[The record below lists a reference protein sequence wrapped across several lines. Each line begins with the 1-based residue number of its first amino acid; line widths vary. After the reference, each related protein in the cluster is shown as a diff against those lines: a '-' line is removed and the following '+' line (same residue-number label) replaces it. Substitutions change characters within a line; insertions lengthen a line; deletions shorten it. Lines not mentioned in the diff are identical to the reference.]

1 MQAEYQTSKHQEK
14 YTSIFAGFF
23 PVENPQY
30 VMVIVYDEAEYEH
43 YSYYAAQSAVP
54 TFREIVK
61 KIVNLPDSD
70 IIAKV
75 KEDEK
80 KFIFAPDV
88 TGIPLENAKKILN
101 KAGINF
107 VVCGENQL
115 NQVIDQYPK
124 PNTSF
129 DSKENI
135 ILNLASSQENTEIDL
150 DSSVMPNLIGMSLRK
165 AISTSKRN
173 NIKLVI
179 RGNGIISNQS
189 IVANSRINFGDI
201 CTITA
206 K

>member
-1 MQAEYQTSKHQEK
+1 
-14 YTSIFAGFF
+14 
-23 PVENPQY
+23 
-30 VMVIVYDEAEYEH
+30 
-43 YSYYAAQSAVP
+43 
-54 TFREIVK
+54 
-61 KIVNLPDSD
+61 
-70 IIAKV
+70 V

-88 TGIPLENAKKILN
+88 TGIPLEKAKHILK
-101 KAGINF
+101 KARINF
-107 VVCGENQL
+107 VVSGENQF

-135 ILNLASSQENTEIDL
+135 ILNLASKQENTETDL
-150 DSSVMPNLIGMSLRK
+150 DHTAMPNLIGLSLRK
-165 AISTSKRN
+165 AILISKRN

-189 IVANSRINFGDI
+189 IVPNSSINFGDV